1 MFSTIKQKSP
11 APLPARNDR
20 KGIKFTYSQMN
31 MHRYFM
37 HVSLGCQTKGVYND
51 NHTK

>member
-11 APLPARNDR
+11 ASLPARNDC
-20 KGIKFTYSQMN
+20 KGRNFTHSKKN